1 LIFLII
7 FSGYD
12 NAGTTLG
19 SRFFLVTLF
28 LEVEDDTG
36 DLVGSDFGPY
46 TYLLGAKTSAMES
59 PGEKHAV

>member
-1 LIFLII
+1 LIFLT

-28 LEVEDDTG
+28 LEAEDDTG
-36 DLVGSDFGPY
+36 DLVGSEFSPF
-46 TYLLGAKTSAMES
+46 TSLLGAKTSAME
-59 PGEKHAV
+59 